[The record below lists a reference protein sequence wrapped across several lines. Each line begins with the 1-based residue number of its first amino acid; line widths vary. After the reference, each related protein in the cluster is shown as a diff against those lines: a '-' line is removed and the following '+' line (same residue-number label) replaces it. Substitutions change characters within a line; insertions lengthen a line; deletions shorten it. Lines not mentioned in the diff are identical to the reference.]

1 MLRISWTRLGHRSNR
16 PANRR
21 LFKNHYSV
29 LHEPVFERVDVPCG
43 VTLYGSSAGGSGG
56 GTGGSLATALALTE
70 ALTASG
76 VGRYPSALV
85 TTDSIFDFSPL
96 AISSLHPDASI
107 SSLNTLKIRDLF
119 SSPPS
124 TLDPLASPLLLFRG
138 TAFHSTAFPGSWAPG
153 PTILPGLFDMDSD
166 SGFSD
171 SMSEVDSDFDFSESM
186 SSPSL
191 MTSPSQPSESRA
203 DNDAPIDLNPTRSQ
217 KRSYLKFT
225 PANSGLR
232 LPICNFQISHPAK
245 PPPPPSKP
253 KKGSK
258 SVPHVPVDEP
268 LEVAQA
274 QLMASGINR
283 SVRMG
288 YDTPLSRWG
297 DEEGDGD
304 ERAIVSELEG
314 GGDVEERG
322 AVGAREWLKEAMDWR

>member
-1 MLRISWTRLGHRSNR
+1 MVPLSAAASPVEQAALSPQGSRSQGAAAAR
-16 PANRR
+16 
-21 LFKNHYSV
+21 
-29 LHEPVFERVDVPCG
+29 
-43 VTLYGSSAGGSGG
+43 
-56 GTGGSLATALALTE
+56 
-70 ALTASG
+70 G

-85 TTDSIFDFSPL
+85 TADSIFDFSPL
-96 AISSLHPDASI
+96 AIASLHPDAGI
-107 SSLNTLKIRDLF
+107 SSPTALKIRDLF

-138 TAFHSTAFPGSWAPG
+138 SAFHSSAFPGSWAPN

-191 MTSPSQPSESRA
+191 MTSPSQPAESKR
-203 DNDAPIDLNPTRSQ
+203 DNDAPVGDDPTRPQ
-217 KRSYLKFT
+217 KRSYLKFP

-232 LPICNFQISHPAK
+232 LPMCNFQISHP
-245 PPPPPSKP
+245 PSQPPPSKS

-258 SVPHVPVDEP
+258 STPLVAADEP

-274 QLMASGINR
+274 KLMAAAVNR

-288 YDTPLSRWG
+288 YDTPLSRHG
-297 DEEGDGD
+297 NKEGEGD
-304 ERAIVSELEG
+304 ERAVVKELEG
-314 GGDVEERG
+314 GVDVEERG
-322 AVGAREWLKEAMDWR
+322 AVGAREWLRETMDWR

>member
-1 MLRISWTRLGHRSNR
+1 MYAWTHVLSLLRPPQTRRYAQPLH
-16 PANRR
+16 
-21 LFKNHYSV
+21 HY
-29 LHEPVFERVDVPCG
+29 PPIA
-43 VTLYGSSAGGSGG
+43 LYGSSISGSIAG
-56 GTGGSLATALALTE
+56 GTGGSLATALAFTE
-70 ALTASG
+70 ALTARG

-96 AISSLHPDASI
+96 AITSLHPNAGI
-107 SSLNTLKIRDLF
+107 SSLNILKIRELF

-138 TAFHSTAFPGSWAPG
+138 SAFHSSAFPGSWAPG

-191 MTSPSQPSESRA
+191 MTSPSQPAESQA
-203 DNDAPIDLNPTRSQ
+203 GNDAPVDIDPTRPQ
-217 KRSYLKFT
+217 KRSYLKFP

-232 LPICNFQISHPAK
+232 LPMCNFQISHPAS
-245 PPPPPSKP
+245 PPPSKP
-253 KKGSK
+253 KKGTK
-258 SVPHVPVDEP
+258 SAPLVSGNEP
-268 LEVAQA
+268 IEVAQA
-274 QLMASGINR
+274 ELMAAAVNR

-288 YDTPLSRWG
+288 YDTPLSRRG

-304 ERAIVSELEG
+304 ERAVVRELVGE
-314 GGDVEERG
+314 GDVEEQG
-322 AVGAREWLKEAMDWR
+322 AVGAREWLRETMDWR

>member
-1 MLRISWTRLGHRSNR
+1 MYAWTHVLSRLRPKQTRVYTQ
-16 PANRR
+16 PAPR
-21 LFKNHYSV
+21 YPPIAV
-29 LHEPVFERVDVPCG
+29 
-43 VTLYGSSAGGSGG
+43 YGSSIGGD

-70 ALTASG
+70 ALTARG

-96 AISSLHPDASI
+96 AITSLHPDTGI

-138 TAFHSTAFPGSWAPG
+138 SAFHSTAFPGSWAPG

-203 DNDAPIDLNPTRSQ
+203 DNDSPVDDDPTRPQ
-217 KRSYLKFT
+217 KRSYLKFP

-232 LPICNFQISHPAK
+232 LPMCNFQISHPATQ
-245 PPPPPSKP
+245 PPPSKP

-258 SVPHVPVDEP
+258 PAPLVAADEP

-274 QLMASGINR
+274 ELMAAAVNR

-288 YDTPLSRWG
+288 YDTPLSRRG
-297 DEEGDGD
+297 DEGGDGD
-304 ERAIVSELEG
+304 EMAVVRELEG
-314 GGDVEERG
+314 EGDVEERG
-322 AVGAREWLKEAMDWR
+322 AVGAREWLRETMDWR